1 MSTFGLWTR
10 RLSAPEARQLER
22 GGKKMPPNEPSDHAL
37 GRSRGGFG
45 TKIHLVTDSNGVP
58 LGAVLSAGQDH
69 DSRYARPALHSI
81 RIKRP
86 GAGRPIT
93 RPKAVSGDKAYS
105 YTSVRDYLAMR
116 KITAVIPTRSD
127 QQRIPSF
134 DKKRYRKRN
143 AVERCVGWLKW
154 SRRVETRHE
163 KLAVNYLAMTKL
175 AMIRRCARL
184 AA

>member
-1 MSTFGLWTR
+1 
-10 RLSAPEARQLER
+10 
-22 GGKKMPPNEPSDHAL
+22 MPPNEPSAHAL